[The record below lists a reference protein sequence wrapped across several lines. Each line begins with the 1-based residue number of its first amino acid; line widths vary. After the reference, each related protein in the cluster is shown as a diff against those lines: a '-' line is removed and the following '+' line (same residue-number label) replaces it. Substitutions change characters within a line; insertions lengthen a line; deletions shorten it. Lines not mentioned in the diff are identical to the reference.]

1 VRNVYRKHT
10 VYGIFFILLALI
22 ISIISLIFGAHEVAG
37 LLSIVAVIVL
47 LLFEG
52 IRLLTENSHN
62 KRLHDRF
69 DEMERLIKK
78 FKE

>member
-1 VRNVYRKHT
+1 MRKVYRKHT
-10 VYGIFFILLALI
+10 IYGIFFILLALV

-37 LLSIVAVIVL
+37 ILSIIAVVIL

-52 IRLLTENSHN
+52 VRLLTENTHH

-69 DEMERLIKK
+69 DEMEKLIKK

>member
-1 VRNVYRKHT
+1 MRNVYRKHT
-10 VYGIFFILLALI
+10 IYGIFFILLALI
-22 ISIISLIFGAHEVAG
+22 IVIISLIFGAHEVAG

-47 LLFEG
+47 LLFG
-52 IRLLTENSHN
+52 GVRLLTENTNH